1 VVLGDREA
9 SVPVATPSHNR
20 GESLS
25 QSHLQP
31 PLRQVALRLKDAR
44 PCRILQCRYLS
55 NLAGANSHRRS
66 LSLLLTPRE
75 NRSCPKPLAIMRVPC
90 CPCSRVAPCSPH
102 PWRITASTRELSKV
116 TQSCPRRTI
125 RDWHFAR
132 PNIANGSARVKD
144 PSLPQA
150 RPFTTNFSSSQCS
163 CSRSSSKRLIVST
176 SDPMS

>member
-1 VVLGDREA
+1 MGCQEVGTDRDLGGREA

-90 CPCSRVAPCSPH
+90 CPCSRVAPRSPH

-116 TQSCPRRTI
+116 TQSCPTQN
-125 RDWHFAR
+125 H
-132 PNIANGSARVKD
+132 
-144 PSLPQA
+144 
-150 RPFTTNFSSSQCS
+150 
-163 CSRSSSKRLIVST
+163 SRLAFCAAQHREWLRSGERSVPPT
-176 SDPMS
+176 GQTFHCEF